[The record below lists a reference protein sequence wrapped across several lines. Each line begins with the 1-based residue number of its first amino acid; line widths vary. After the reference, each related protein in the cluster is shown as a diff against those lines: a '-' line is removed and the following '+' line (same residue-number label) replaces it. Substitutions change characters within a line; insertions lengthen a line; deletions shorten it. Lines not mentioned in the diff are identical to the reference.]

1 MNDYVILLFSDHKW
15 YYARKD
21 QIDGF
26 VKNHKWDKNINYKS
40 VTILYDTEN
49 KSVIDLE
56 NN

>member
-26 VKNHKWDKNINYKS
+26 VKNHKWDENMSYKS